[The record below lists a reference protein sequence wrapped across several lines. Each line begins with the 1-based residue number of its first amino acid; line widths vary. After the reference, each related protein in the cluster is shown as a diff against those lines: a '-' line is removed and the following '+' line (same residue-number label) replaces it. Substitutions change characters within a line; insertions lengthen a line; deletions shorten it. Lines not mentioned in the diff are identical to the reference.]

1 MKIYKSYA
9 EFAEAHPDKVK
20 ICWRC
25 GNYHNGGHKP
35 ERSYCDECIERHKE
49 EDKQLMDRYV
59 EYKLRVM
66 WRRAVND
73 IEKQSVFMDEY
84 YDEAQA
90 VLEMALEDTGKFQS
104 SHEMMVAMELVRN
117 RVRTKVQHKVLRY
130 RVDFLIPDW
139 KVALEIDGK
148 LHDYKIKKDSDRDV
162 AILTELNKDDA
173 GWEIIRIPTKHIDDN
188 LKQLVPA
195 IKALYNERQRL
206 RKKHGGFLPTY
217 YSKHD
222 TAQQMKVIKALNDEK
237 SSQDVDILEKRFKHE
252 WKPQE
257 L

>member
-9 EFAEAHPDKVK
+9 EFKEAHPDKIK
-20 ICWRC
+20 FCWRC
-25 GNYHNGGHKP
+25 GSYHNGGYKP
-35 ERSYCDECIERHKE
+35 QRSYCEDCADKYKE
-49 EDKQLMDRYV
+49 EDKKMMQQYAEL
-59 EYKLRVM
+59 KTRVM

-90 VLEMALEDTGKFQS
+90 VLEMALNDTAKFQS
-104 SHEMMVAMELVRN
+104 SQEMMVAMELVRN
-117 RVRTKVQHKVLRY
+117 RIKTKVQHKILRY

-139 KVALEIDGK
+139 KVVLEVDGK

-162 AILTELNKDDA
+162 AILTELNKSDS
-173 GWEIIRIPTKHIDDN
+173 GWEIIRIPTKHIDSN
-188 LKQLVPA
+188 LKQLIPA

-206 RKKHGGFLPTY
+206 RRKHGGFLPTY

-222 TAQQMKVIKALNDEK
+222 TAQQMKVIRSLNTKK
-237 SSQDVDILEKRFKHE
+237 SRQDSKVIEGRFEHE
-252 WKPQE
+252 WKTKE
-257 L
+257 W